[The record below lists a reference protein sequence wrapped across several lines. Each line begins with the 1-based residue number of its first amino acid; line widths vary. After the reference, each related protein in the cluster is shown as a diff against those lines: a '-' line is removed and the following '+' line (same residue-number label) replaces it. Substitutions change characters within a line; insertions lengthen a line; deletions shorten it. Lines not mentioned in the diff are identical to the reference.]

1 VGALGSQSGSSKS
14 QVSRICQEIEQQ
26 VQAFLSRPLQESGYA
41 SVYLDGNY
49 LKGRLGKALQV
60 CSRAVVVAMG
70 VYADG
75 RRELLGIK
83 GDRESEIFW
92 SEFIASL
99 KERGLTGVQLVVSD
113 AHVGLIKAIRRQLQG
128 CVRQR
133 RTERCAW

>member
-1 VGALGSQSGSSKS
+1 
-14 QVSRICQEIEQQ
+14 
-26 VQAFLSRPLQESGYA
+26 
-41 SVYLDGNY
+41 
-49 LKGRLGKALQV
+49 
-60 CSRAVVVAMG
+60 MG